1 MSYER
6 LELVNG
12 ITKWDA
18 DKVQHLEDA
27 IIKNEES
34 IEHND
39 IPRIFFNSTLQT
51 TKDDKIVK
59 FNYYSKTKH
68 FEGYA
73 KIKMQGN
80 FSTTFPKKNQTI
92 KLYMDKDC
100 TAPLNIEFK
109 NWGLIINMY

>member
-34 IEHND
+34 IEKCYNEHDD

-51 TKDDKIVK
+51 TKDYKIVK

-92 KLYMDKDC
+92 KLYMDKIVQR
-100 TAPLNIEFK
+100 L
-109 NWGLIINMY
+109 